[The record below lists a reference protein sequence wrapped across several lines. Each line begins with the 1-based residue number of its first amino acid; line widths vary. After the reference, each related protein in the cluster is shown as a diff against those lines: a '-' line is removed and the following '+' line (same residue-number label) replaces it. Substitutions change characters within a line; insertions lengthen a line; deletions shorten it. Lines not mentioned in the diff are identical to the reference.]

1 MGSLQGLTA
10 GERGRVSVTPMIFLK
25 IAAILVVVIFV
36 FALVVYMA
44 IAIIAAKLI
53 EGDHYPWE

>member
-1 MGSLQGLTA
+1 
-10 GERGRVSVTPMIFLK
+10 MIFLK

-53 EGDHYPWE
+53 KTDHYPWE